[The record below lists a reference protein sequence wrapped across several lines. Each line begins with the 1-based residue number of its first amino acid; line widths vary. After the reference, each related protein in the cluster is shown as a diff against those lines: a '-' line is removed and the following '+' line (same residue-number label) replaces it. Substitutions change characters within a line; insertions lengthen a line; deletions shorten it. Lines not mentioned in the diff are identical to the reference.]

1 MDPEEPIHVEVR
13 LLPPL
18 KNTAGRERVKL
29 ELGSD
34 ATLRGVMERLLERF
48 PSQEFY
54 LHLYDTEGRLIPA
67 WNAFINGGR
76 PVRLITREGQ
86 EKPVQNGDEIIFLLA
101 LAGG

>member
-1 MDPEEPIHVEVR
+1 MPPEESIQVEVH

-18 KNTAGRERVKL
+18 SNTAGRERIRL
-29 ELGSD
+29 ELGED
-34 ATLRGVMERLLERF
+34 ATLREVMDCLLEQF

-67 WNAFINGGR
+67 WNAFINGG
-76 PVRLITREGQ
+76 PAVRLITREGQ
-86 EKPVQNGDEIIFLLA
+86 ATPVRNGDELTFLLA

>member
-1 MDPEEPIHVEVR
+1 MTTREPVQVEVR

-18 KNTAGRERVKL
+18 SNTAGRERVRL
-29 ELGSD
+29 ELGGD
-34 ATLRGVMERLLERF
+34 ATLRGVMDRLLGQF

-67 WNAFINGGR
+67 WNAFINGG
-76 PVRLITREGQ
+76 PAVRLITRDGQ
-86 EKPVQNGDEIIFLLA
+86 ATPVQNGDEITFLLA